1 MGKDLKGKEIGKGII
16 QKKNGQYEAR
26 YVNRFGQRKSVS
38 GRDLKD
44 VKKRYR
50 EAVYEDEKEL
60 NIKEKVKMEDWYVK
74 WMVTYKEDLIRQ
86 STRQIYNSLYYKYIA
101 PMLGKLYLT
110 EITQYQIRGMLKNI
124 AKKGYG
130 YEIQNK
136 VRILLLDIF
145 NKALES
151 DLIRKNPVK
160 GISLKRNEEK
170 DPKVLTTEEQTAFF
184 DCCKGT
190 FYDNFFIVAVSTG
203 MRIGEIAALRW
214 EDIDREKNVIH
225 VTRTLVYQKYESDD
239 KKEYHFEAP
248 KTKTSKRDIPI
259 SRQCELALKRQFL
272 QKRVVEAKAPKTRKP
287 KDEFRDLLFT
297 TTYNTPLNSQLIC
310 QAIKKVVDEINLT
323 RDDLDKIELFSA
335 HCLRH
340 TFATRA
346 FEAGVQ
352 PKTVQKYLG
361 HATLQMTMDLY
372 TSVMPRHLTDEMDKV
387 GAMLDKVADAGDEIA
402 EEKYNRME
410 KSSKILLFR
419 GDPMVV

>member
-1 MGKDLKGKEIGKGII
+1 MGKDLRGKEIGKGII

-38 GRDLKD
+38 GRDLRD
-44 VKKRYR
+44 VKKRYL
-50 EAVYEDEKEL
+50 EAVYEDEKEI
-60 NIKEKVKMEDWYVK
+60 NIKDKIKMEDWYGK
-74 WMVTYKEDLIRQ
+74 WMSIYKEDLIRQ
-86 STRQIYNSLYYKYIA
+86 STKQIYDGLYNKYIA
-101 PMLGKLYLT
+101 PTFGKLYLT
-110 EITQYQIRGMLKNI
+110 DIAQYQIRELLKKI

-130 YEIQNK
+130 YETQNK

-145 NKALES
+145 NKALS
-151 DLIRKNPVK
+151 NDFVRKNPVK

-170 DPKVLTTEEQTAFF
+170 DPKVLTAEEQTAFY
-184 DCCKGT
+184 DCCKGS
-190 FYDNFFIVAVSTG
+190 FYDNFFVVAVSTG

-214 EDIDREKNVIH
+214 EDIDWEKNVIH
-225 VTRTLVYQKYESDD
+225 VTRTLVYQRYEGDE
-239 KKEYHFEAP
+239 KKEFHLENP
-248 KTKTSKRDIPI
+248 KTRTSKRDIPI
-259 SRQCELALKRQFL
+259 NRQCGLALKRQLL

-287 KDEFRDLLFT
+287 KEEFRDLLFT
-297 TTYNTPLNSQLIC
+297 TAYNTPLNSQLIC

-323 RDDLDKIELFSA
+323 RDCLDEMEPFSA

-387 GAMLDKVADAGDEIA
+387 EAMLDKVADAGDEIA
-402 EEKYNRME
+402 EEKYNRMG